1 MTENLAEL
9 CHVLLFC
16 GRWKFQALKLD
27 ILPEIVSKE
36 SVEAVAWHL
45 MTAYSKI

>member
-9 CHVLLFC
+9 RHVLLFW
-16 GRWKFQALKLD
+16 GWWKFQAFKLD
-27 ILPEIVSKE
+27 ILAETISKG